1 MKKALLVSGLFSL
14 VMVLTSFTS
23 REIAENANSNDNKV
37 EILEGGSALG
47 GNKKVDLT
55 ESSALEGNKNGD

>member
-23 REIAENANSNDNKV
+23 NAEVDNTSNDNKV
-37 EILEGGSALG
+37 EIL
-47 GNKKVDLT
+47 KVEKNTL
-55 ESSALEGNKNGD
+55 NINGDQIGVKYTKKFD

>member
-23 REIAENANSNDNKV
+23 NAEVANASNDNKV
-37 EILEGGSALG
+37 EILKVDNMTLDISGNGGTG
-47 GNKKVDLT
+47 GNKKMD
-55 ESSALEGNKNGD
+55 

>member
-23 REIAENANSNDNKV
+23 NAEVANTSDDNKV
-37 EILEGGSALG
+37 EILKVDNMTLDISGNGGTG
-47 GNKKVDLT
+47 GNKKMD
-55 ESSALEGNKNGD
+55 

>member
-23 REIAENANSNDNKV
+23 NAEVANTSNDNKV
-37 EILEGGSALG
+37 EIL
-47 GNKKVDLT
+47 KVEKNTL
-55 ESSALEGNKNGD
+55 NINGDQIGVKYTKKFD

>member
-23 REIAENANSNDNKV
+23 NAEVANTSNDNKV
-37 EILEGGSALG
+37 EIL
-47 GNKKVDLT
+47 KVEKSTL
-55 ESSALEGNKNGD
+55 SINGDQIGVKYKKKFD

>member
-23 REIAENANSNDNKV
+23 NAEVANASNDNKV
-37 EILEGGSALG
+37 EILKVEKSTQNITGDQYGAKH
-47 GNKKVDLT
+47 KKLD
-55 ESSALEGNKNGD
+55 